1 MNNQKIYKNI
11 TMKLL
16 ENKLSLH
23 GILYEINFDIE
34 IVKEYDIFTGEELKV
49 LQNYDL
55 ENPEL
60 INIYLNKFPVN
71 HIYVEIP
78 EKVKKALDFLL
89 EQDYSKEGLCYNIE
103 CENCFDWEEDI
114 IINEWLNEDNIKII
128 YDIESTTNFDAYKYI
143 KINNYLN
150 DKNKHIEKSFKITK
164 LYEYLIKKDIK

>member
-11 TMKLL
+11 TKKLL
-16 ENKLSLH
+16 ENKLSLP

-34 IVKEYDIFTGEELKV
+34 IVKEYDIFTDEELKV

-60 INIYLNKFPVN
+60 INTYLNQFPVN

-89 EQDYSKEGLCYNIE
+89 EQDYSKEGLCYDIE

-114 IINEWLNEDNIKII
+114 TINEWLNKDNIKII
-128 YDIESTTNFDAYKYI
+128 YDIESTTIFDAYKKSKYI
-143 KINNYLN
+143 NTIFISRN
-150 DKNKHIEKSFKITK
+150 
-164 LYEYLIKKDIK
+164 

>member
-16 ENKLSLH
+16 ENKLLLH

-60 INIYLNKFPVN
+60 INIYLNQFPVN

-78 EKVKKALDFLL
+78 EKVKKALEFLL
-89 EQDYSKEGLCYNIE
+89 EQDYSKEGLCYDIE

-128 YDIESTTNFDAYKYI
+128 YDIESTTNFDAYKYT
-143 KINNYLN
+143 KINNFL
-150 DKNKHIEKSFKITK
+150 KNKHTEKSFKITK